1 MENFLK
7 PTPAIDSDN
16 PLIIEK
22 AKSLVEKHEKESKKA
37 IKLFYFVRDEIKYNA
52 YIPYHLFDYHIA
64 SKTLKRGE
72 GYCVSKAILLAAL
85 SRAIRIPARLRFA
98 DIRNYLLP
106 EKYKKLIGGNILVYH
121 GYTELYIEGK
131 WIKLT
136 PAFDLELCKKYNIK
150 PVEFDGENDAVLH
163 RYTLDGKLH
172 IEYLRDHGYFSDL
185 PFEEMLKARIQVYGP
200 DYIERREKF
209 YKSIN
214 IKNDGNAKKME
225 MAWRETT

>member
-1 MENFLK
+1 MESFLK
-7 PTPAIDSDN
+7 PTPAIDSNN
-16 PLIIEK
+16 PVIIEK
-22 AKSLVEKHEKESKKA
+22 AESLVRKHENESEKA
-37 IKLFYFVRDEIKYNA
+37 IKLFYFVRDKIKYNS

-85 SRAIRIPARLRFA
+85 SRAVGIPARLRFA

-121 GYTELYIEGK
+121 GYTELYIKGK

-136 PAFDLELCKKYNIK
+136 PAFDLELCKKHNIK

-163 RYTLDGKLH
+163 RYTLDGRLH
-172 IEYLRDHGYFSDL
+172 IEYIRDYGYYSDL
-185 PFEEMLKARIQVYGP
+185 PFEEMLNARIQVYGS
-200 DYIERREKF
+200 DYIERREKV
-209 YKSIN
+209 
-214 IKNDGNAKKME
+214 IKNLKSYTLK
-225 MAWRETT
+225 

>member
-1 MENFLK
+1 LK

-16 PLIIEK
+16 RLIVEK
-22 AKSLVEKHEKESKKA
+22 AESLVGKHEKEHEKA

-85 SRAIRIPARLRFA
+85 SRAMGIPARLRFV

-106 EKYKKLIGGNILVYH
+106 EEYKKLIGGNVLVYH
-121 GYTELYIEGK
+121 CYTELYIEGK

-136 PAFDLELCKKYNIK
+136 PAFDLELCKKHHIK
-150 PVEFDGENDAVLH
+150 PAEFDGENDALLH
-163 RYTLDGKLH
+163 RYTSDGKLH
-172 IEYLRDHGYFSDL
+172 IEYIRDHGYYSDL
-185 PFEEMLKARIQVYGP
+185 PFEEMLNARIQVYGF
-200 DYIERREKF
+200 DYIERR
-209 YKSIN
+209 
-214 IKNDGNAKKME
+214 KKLLKTLTVKK
-225 MAWRETT
+225 R